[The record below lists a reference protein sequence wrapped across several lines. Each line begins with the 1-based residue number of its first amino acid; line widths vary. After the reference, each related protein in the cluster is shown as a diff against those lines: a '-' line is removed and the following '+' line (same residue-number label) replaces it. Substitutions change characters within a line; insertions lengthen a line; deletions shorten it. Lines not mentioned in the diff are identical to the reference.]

1 MKEIDQRSHLLAT
14 TSRVDESSDRLL
26 NAHRIAIETEDIGTN
41 VLGELYTQ
49 KKTLE
54 RARDNVSTTITI
66 TITKAPFYNSLTGYI
81 QDE

>member
-1 MKEIDQRSHLLAT
+1 MKEIDQRSHWLTT

-54 RARDNVSTTITI
+54 RARDNVRTTITI
-66 TITKAPFYNSLTGYI
+66 TITKAPFYNSTKNR
-81 QDE
+81 